1 MYAAL
6 LLQKNQYM
14 FPLMVFLNPEN
25 DALWYNQQGL
35 LNFYGHPEKK
45 RFQNFQNEGMTVKL

>member
-1 MYAAL
+1 
-6 LLQKNQYM
+6 M